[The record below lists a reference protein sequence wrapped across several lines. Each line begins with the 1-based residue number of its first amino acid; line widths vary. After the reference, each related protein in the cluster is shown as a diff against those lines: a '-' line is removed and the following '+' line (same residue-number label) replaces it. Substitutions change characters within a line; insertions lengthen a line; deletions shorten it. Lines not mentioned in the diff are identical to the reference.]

1 MAEKPVPAYSHLARL
16 QTALDAKGFETR
28 LGGSSLIMI
37 APAIEGES
45 GPRPAD
51 TVVCRARDSDG
62 GRMWFWTSWGEPIT
76 KAEDL
81 TGAAV
86 IIAGYLTPQP

>member
-16 QTALDAKGFETR
+16 QTVLDAKQFETR
-28 LGGSSLIMI
+28 LGGSSLIVI
-37 APAIEGES
+37 AAAGEDQS

-51 TVVCRARDSDG
+51 TVICRGRDSDR
-62 GRMWFWTSWGEPIT
+62 GRMWFWTSWNEPIT
-76 KAEDL
+76 TAEDL